1 MMMIINVW
9 SFFHFKTFTTLR
21 QTQLQPHTKKNDMK
35 QNEHIIER
43 APTHPI
49 ATTIVTKSF

>member
-1 MMMIINVW
+1 MEFL
-9 SFFHFKTFTTLR
+9 SFQNLHNSPSDPIATAY
-21 QTQLQPHTKKNDMK
+21 KKNDMK